1 MGRVG
6 YVDPQL
12 PPHPMPFAP
21 SQRVPSL
28 ALAACTILAA
38 PSAAQQTASPRDSFQ
53 APVAGAARR
62 AGPVSVDGKLDEEAW
77 RAATPITQLR
87 QSRPTDGAPATLP
100 TEVRFLYDDEALYVG
115 AKMTEPSGSAGIRAP
130 LARRDQLLP
139 SNGNNGAF
147 NSLTTDKIAILL
159 DPYHNRLDEVWF
171 EINPAGVRGDQF
183 NGDPSWDPVWEG
195 ASHVDTDGW
204 TAEFRIPY
212 SQLRFS
218 RDHDQTWGLQVWRY
232 VDRLNEQDMWS
243 YRRREEASGPAY
255 YGSLSGLVVTSR
267 PRQLE
272 LLPYVVTRSQ
282 FKYAEPGDPYHGAS
296 DTRLNAG
303 ADVKYNLTSNLTLDA
318 TINPD
323 FGQVEVDPATLNLSA
338 YETFYDEKRP
348 FFVANRSAFSF
359 GGASCMFCSN
369 FSGLGV
375 LYSRRIGRPPQLNGW
390 VADRASFVDAPDDAT
405 ILGAA
410 KITGRTSGGYSV
422 GLLDAVAGRETARFL
437 PSAGGPEQEQIVEPL
452 TNYFVGR
459 VRKELRQGAT
469 TVGVVATSTVR
480 SLGGDSVLTSQL
492 RDNAT
497 AVGLDWS
504 HAWHK
509 REYRWRG
516 SLVGSDVQGSPAAI
530 ALTQRSSTHYFQR
543 PDRGVTTDGLFDARY
558 DTTATSLRGYG
569 LYTRLAKESGNW
581 QWEAQTNWRSPGFE
595 VNDLS
600 YLDRADYKWM
610 SANVAYNWLNPGR
623 WYRSQ
628 GVVTGGQQQFNYDGE
643 RTDAQ
648 QQIYYGLEFLNYW
661 NLRTFYIH
669 KSTTDDDRLTRGG
682 PTVKAPGWNYGHF
695 QVSTDPRQRA
705 VFDVTLDGS
714 RGDDNTASWSFT
726 PGMAIKPV
734 SNVFVQL
741 SPGFNW
747 SQNRQQY
754 VDAFDDPTAT
764 AFDGKRYVF
773 GFITTRQLSL
783 ETRVDWTLRPT
794 VTLQLYAQPF
804 FATGD
809 YSAFSEFA
817 APRVLKQ
824 LEYGKEAGTITRD
837 VTSATYTVDPDG
849 AAGPAQPFSF
859 DDPNFTFRSL
869 RGTAVL
875 RWEYRPGSTVYFVW
889 TQQRSGNDSFGNL
902 DFRRDSRALL
912 GDRPDN
918 VFLVKATYW
927 VGR

>member
-1 MGRVG
+1 MLTPAR
-6 YVDPQL
+6 L
-12 PPHPMPFAP
+12 IFA
-21 SQRVPSL
+21 
-28 ALAACTILAA
+28 ALLIAVA
-38 PSAAQQTASPRDSFQ
+38 PLAAQQPAAHPT
-53 APVAGAARR
+53 PVPSAKAVHFADRL
-62 AGPVSVDGKLDEEAW
+62 AVDGKLDETAW
-77 RAATPITQLR
+77 ATATPITEFR
-87 QSRPTDGAPATLP
+87 QSRPDEGKPSALA
-100 TEVRFLYDDEALYVG
+100 TEVRFLFDDEALYVG
-115 AKMTEPSGSAGIRAP
+115 ARMREPQGKAGMRAP
-130 LARRDQLLP
+130 LARRDQLLA
-139 SNGNNGAF
+139 SNGDNGAF
-147 NSLTTDKIAILL
+147 NSLTTDKIVVML
-159 DPYHNRLDEVWF
+159 DPYHNHLDEVLF
-171 EINPAGVRGDQF
+171 EVNPAGVRGDRL
-183 NGDPSWDPVWEG
+183 NGDASWDPVWE
-195 ASHVDTDGW
+195 AAAVMSDDGW
-204 TAEFRIPY
+204 TAEMRIPY

-218 RDHDQTWGLQVWRY
+218 RDSIQTWGLQVMR
-232 VDRLNEQDMWS
+232 VADRINEQSVWS
-243 YRRREEASGPAY
+243 FRRRDESGGPPF
-255 YGSLSGLVVTSR
+255 YGHIEGLVITER
-267 PRQLE
+267 PRQVE
-272 LLPYVVTRSQ
+272 LLPYVVTGAQ
-282 FKYAEPGDPYHGAS
+282 YKYTSPANPYRG
-296 DTRLNAG
+296 TRDMRFNAG
-303 ADVKYNLTSNLTLDA
+303 ADIKYNLTSNLTLDA

-348 FFVANRSAFSF
+348 FFVANRSSFSF

-369 FSGLGV
+369 FSGLSV

-390 VADRASFVDAPDDAT
+390 VSDRASYLDAPDDAT

-422 GLLDAVAGRETARFL
+422 GLLDAVAGRETARYL
-437 PSAGGPEQEQIVEPL
+437 PSAGGPQREQIVEPL

-480 SLGGDSVLTSQL
+480 SLAGDSVLTSQL

-504 HAWHK
+504 HSWHK

-516 SLVGSDVQGSPAAI
+516 SIVGSDVQGSPSAI
-530 ALTQRSSTHYFQR
+530 ALTERSSTHYFQR
-543 PDRGVTTDGLFDARY
+543 PDRGVTTDGLFGARY

-569 LYTRLAKESGNW
+569 LYSRLAKESGNW
-581 QWEAQTNWRSPGFE
+581 LWEAQTNWRSPGFE

-610 SANVAYNWLNPGR
+610 SGNIAYNWLKPGR

-628 GVVTGGQQQFNYDGE
+628 IVIAGGQQQFNYDGK

-648 QQIYYGLEFLNYW
+648 QQAYYGLEFLNYW

-682 PTVKAPGWNYGHF
+682 PTVKAPGWHYGHF

-714 RGDDNTASWSFT
+714 RGVDHTASWSFT

-741 SPGFNW
+741 SPGFFW

-764 AFDGKRYVF
+764 AFGGTRYVF
-773 GFITTRQLSL
+773 GYITTRQLSL

-804 FATGD
+804 FATGY

-817 APRVLKQ
+817 APRVVTQ
-824 LEYGKEAGTITRD
+824 LEYGKDMGTITRD
-837 VTSATYTVDPDG
+837 ATAATYTVDPDG
-849 AAGPAQPFSF
+849 AADPAQPFSF

-889 TQQRSGNDSFGNL
+889 TQQRSGNDAFGNL